1 MKTAQRTKVWRPLRY
16 TVQNLKEHILVV
28 NLSYHM
34 RLLLSNKIDK
44 ECIT

>member
-16 TVQNLKEHILVV
+16 TVQNIKGHILVV

-34 RLLLSNKIDK
+34 RVLLSNEIDK
-44 ECIT
+44 E